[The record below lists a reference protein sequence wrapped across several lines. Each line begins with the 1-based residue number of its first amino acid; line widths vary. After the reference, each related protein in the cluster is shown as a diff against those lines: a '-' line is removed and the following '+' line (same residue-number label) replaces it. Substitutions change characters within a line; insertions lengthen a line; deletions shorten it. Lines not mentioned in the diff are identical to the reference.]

1 MGPGVPGGSRHW
13 QRLLSR
19 PHVQAGRSSS
29 PGRRAAVAR
38 SCRHTSEPNLTLLP
52 QGALLWKWALS
63 PPADPTDGLEVGL
76 RDSTFLGVVAPA
88 ARAALNIA
96 RRASVPGCQPVRCRC

>member
-1 MGPGVPGGSRHW
+1 
-13 QRLLSR
+13 LL
-19 PHVQAGRSSS
+19 
-29 PGRRAAVAR
+29 
-38 SCRHTSEPNLTLLP
+38 L

-88 ARAALNIA
+88 ARAALSIA
-96 RRASVPGCQPVRCRC
+96 RRASVPGCQAVRGPGRGCSHPLLSARTCNTCLNIRSCSGQSGCAAELVSLHARLRGGAELRS

>member
-1 MGPGVPGGSRHW
+1 MGPGVPGGSRRW
-13 QRLLSR
+13 QRLLSLAPMCGPGAR
-19 PHVQAGRSSS
+19 S
-29 PGRRAAVAR
+29 PGRRDAAAR
-38 SCRHTSEPNLTLLP
+38 SRRHASKPNPTPLP